1 MTRRCTQMHFGENQL
16 SRNLIGLSPLTP
28 SHPPGFQPRWVRSST
43 RSYPRFNLL
52 RARSSRFGSRTRD
65 FKRLL
70 RLAFATHTPHGL
82 CSPHATDS
90 QTHFS
95 IGTPS
100 PHEEAP
106 TDCRRTVS
114 ETVSLPSRGTFHLS
128 LTVLVRYRSDRNIQ
142 AYPTVRADSHGVPRD
157 PCYLGDAIGRPC
169 AFRYGALTLCGP
181 VFNPVPLTHGFL
193 QLPAGPSEPAHAIP
207 QHPTRNPRRVSHAQ
221 GLAIIRFRS
230 PLLTEYPFLQV
241 LRCFTSL
248 RTPRPKPVPTHDGRW
263 VPPFG
268 NPRIKALLAA
278 PRGLS
283 QPQTSFIGPVC
294 QGIHHTPLQATH
306 TMKVHGRKIP
316 LANSQTTNHHTKNDH
331 KTIET
336 NTKKQSSIRNQQQ
349 NKDSKTLVLLA
360 STIQFSSHHAPPRRP
375 DRHTAGPQARRAS
388 NRARQKPGVAIRE
401 PKSASAPPPRNIP
414 RRTNR
419 KPMISS
425 TPATRP
431 HATIAREGP
440 HRTPNGI
447 LYSP

>member
-16 SRNLIGLSPLTP
+16 SRNLIGLSPLAP

-100 PHEEAP
+100 PHKRAP

-142 AYPTVRADSHGVPRD
+142 AYPTVWADSHGVPRD

-207 QHPTRNPRRVSHAQ
+207 QHPARNPRRVSHAQ

-268 NPRIKALLAA
+268 NPRIKALSAA
-278 PRGLS
+278 PRGIS

-306 TMKVHGRKIP
+306 TQHACAARFLQQIP
-316 LANSQTTNHHTKNDH
+316 RRQIITLKMITKRSKRTT
-331 KTIET
+331 EF
-336 NTKKQSSIRNQQQ
+336 
-349 NKDSKTLVLLA
+349 DSKSTAKQRSKKNPCFARVHYPVLK
-360 STIQFSSHHAPPRRP
+360 PPRTATP
-375 DRHTAGPQARRAS
+375 PHRHTAGPRARRAP
-388 NRARQKPGVAIRE
+388 NRARQKSLGWRSGS
-401 PKSASAPPPRNIP
+401 PKAHPHHSGTH
-414 RRTNR
+414 RTTGR
-419 KPMISS
+419 AKPTTSS
-425 TPATRP
+425 TPATP
-431 HATIAREGP
+431 PPPHHATRGAHTVG
-440 HRTPNGI
+440 RT
-447 LYSP
+447 SD